1 MIIRNNN
8 GISENEQ
15 MTVSDGFVLCDSYS
29 DISFEDSP
37 FKNRPSIPLFYVF
50 KVNEGYPLVIYNNG
64 GDVQVYPKKDFDA
77 INSSTGKVRWPAE
90 RYKDR
95 IAHDLATFA
104 LLPYNVDERNIG
116 AWRKIDYLNGEGTSF
131 GGSLLY
137 AEHGMSVGHE
147 NQRAAHVMP
156 SVILN
161 YFYNWM
167 MRPHRISSYDRDN
180 SQWNNEGIITLPVVS
195 VREVTIRSINNL
207 LEDRFKMKL
216 LLKKP

>member
-1 MIIRNNN
+1 MIIRDST
-8 GISENEQ
+8 GTSENEQ

-37 FKNRPSIPLFYVF
+37 FKGRLSIPLFYVF
-50 KVNEGYPLVIYNNG
+50 KVNEGHPLVIYNNG
-64 GDVQVYPKKDFDA
+64 SDVQVYPKKDFDA
-77 INSSTGKVRWPAE
+77 VNSEIRWPAE

-156 SVILN
+156 SIVLD

-167 MRPHRISSYDRDN
+167 VRPHRIKSYDKDN
-180 SQWNNEGIITLPVVS
+180 SQWNNEGIISLPVTP
-195 VREVTIRSINNL
+195 VREVTMRISTL
-207 LEDRFKMKL
+207 LEDRFKTKL

>member
-15 MTVSDGFVLCDSYS
+15 MTVSDGFVICDSPCTL
-29 DISFEDSP
+29 SFGDSP
-37 FKNRPSIPLFYVF
+37 FKNSLLIPLFYVF
-50 KVNEGYPLVIYNNG
+50 KVNEGHPLVIDNCGN
-64 GDVQVYPKKDFDA
+64 VQVYPKKDFDA
-77 INSSTGKVRWPAE
+77 INSGKGKTRWPAE

-104 LLPYNVDERNIG
+104 LLPYNVDKRKIG
-116 AWRKIDYLNGEGTSF
+116 AWRKIAYLNGKGNFF

-137 AEHGMSVGHE
+137 VEHGMDVGSK

-156 SVILN
+156 SVVLN

-167 MRPHRISSYDRDN
+167 VRPHKIQSYDEDN
-180 SQWNNEGIITLPVVS
+180 HQWNNEGVITLPAAS
-195 VREVTIRSINNL
+195 VRKVPKRINNL
-207 LEDRFKMKL
+207 LEDRFKTKL
-216 LLKKP
+216 LLQKP